1 MVTKKPTNS
10 LSGRALHEKVK
21 TSHKRRLSS
30 TLWLERQLNDP
41 YVAEARKLGY
51 RSRAAFK
58 LLQLQEKY
66 HFLKEGMVVVDL
78 GAAPGGWS
86 QVAAKI
92 IHAEKG
98 PEKSKGTVIAMDY
111 LEFPAIAGVRIFQQD
126 FLSDAALTTLN
137 AEIGEHGVDCVLS
150 DMAAPTTGHTPTDH
164 MRIVDLCENAFQ
176 FACSVL
182 RPNGTFVCKVL
193 QGGTETNLLKTVKK
207 RFSKTHH
214 AKPAASRKDSAEIY
228 LVAMGFKG

>member
-1 MVTKKPTNS
+1 
-10 LSGRALHEKVK
+10 
-21 TSHKRRLSS
+21 
-30 TLWLERQLNDP
+30 
-41 YVAEARKLGY
+41 
-51 RSRAAFK
+51 
-58 LLQLQEKY
+58 
-66 HFLKEGMVVVDL
+66 
-78 GAAPGGWS
+78 
-86 QVAAKI
+86 
-92 IHAEKG
+92 
-98 PEKSKGTVIAMDY
+98 
-111 LEFPAIAGVRIFQQD
+111 
-126 FLSDAALTTLN
+126 
-137 AEIGEHGVDCVLS
+137 
-150 DMAAPTTGHTPTDH
+150 

>member
-1 MVTKKPTNS
+1 MVTKKPNNNP
-10 LSGRALHEKVK
+10 SGRALHEKVK
-21 TSHKRRLSS
+21 TSYKRSLSS

-58 LLQLQEKY
+58 LTQLQEKY
-66 HFLKEGMVVVDL
+66 RFLKEGMVVVDL

-98 PEKSKGTVIAMDY
+98 KGVIFAMDY
-111 LEFPAIAGVRIFQQD
+111 LEFPPIAGVKIFQQD
-126 FLSDAALTTLN
+126 FLSEEALNTLN

-164 MRIVDLCENAFQ
+164 IRIVDLCENAFQ

-182 RPNGTFVCKVL
+182 RPNGSFVCKVL
-193 QGGTETNLLKTVKK
+193 QGGTESSLLTTVKQ
-207 RFSKTHH
+207 RFSKVSH